1 MKVLVKASL
10 LERIRRKE
18 LYIIFAIGALMILL
32 TCTGNSS
39 ISINGESLVGF
50 ENKLMIFQIMV
61 NFFSCILAVVLSMH
75 TIPNE
80 YERRNSHLVW
90 IRGISQRKYHGSL
103 CIANAI
109 VCMMVLLVF
118 YLMLGVFVVMNG
130 QAALLLKVLPAYF
143 ITGINVL
150 FVSALTGALS
160 VIVPTFITGT
170 IGIVCVVLGTFYPV
184 ISLAKDVLGGLGGQ
198 LLSIAFKVIPNLH
211 GVQNQ
216 AYRMMLGQDMSINKI
231 LAVLLG
237 IYVVSMGIVFFK
249 KKEA

>member
-50 ENKLMIFQIMV
+50 ENKLTIFQIMV
-61 NFFSCILAVVLSMH
+61 NFFSCILSVVLSMH

-103 CIANAI
+103 CIANMI
-109 VCMMVLLVF
+109 VCMTVLLVF
-118 YLMLGVFVVMNG
+118 YMMLGVFMVMNG
-130 QAALLLKVLPAYF
+130 HAELLVRIIPAYM
-143 ITGINVL
+143 ITGLNVL
-150 FVSALTGALS
+150 FVSALSGALS
-160 VIVPTFITGT
+160 IIFPTFITGT
-170 IGIVCVVLGTFYPV
+170 IGIVCVLLGTFYPV
-184 ISLAKDVLGGLGGQ
+184 ISLAKDVLGGIGGQ
-198 LLSIAFKVIPNLH
+198 LLGIAIKVIPNLH

-216 AYRMMLGQDMSINKI
+216 ALRMMLSQEMSINKLLVVI
-231 LAVLLG
+231 LG
-237 IYVVSMGIVFFK
+237 IYVVSMGILFFK

>member
-10 LERIRRKE
+10 LERIRRRE

-32 TCTGNSS
+32 TCTEGSS

-61 NFFSCILAVVLSMH
+61 NFFSCILACVLSMH

-103 CIANAI
+103 CIANAV
-109 VCMMVLLVF
+109 VCMLVLLVF
-118 YLMLGVFVVMNG
+118 YVMLGIFLVMNG
-130 QAALLLKVLPAYF
+130 QAALLPRTIPAYM
-143 ITGINVL
+143 ITSLNAL
-150 FVSALTGALS
+150 FVCVLTSALS

-170 IGIVCVVLGTFYPV
+170 VGILCVVLGAFYPV
-184 ISLAKDVLGGLGGQ
+184 LSLAKNVLGGLGGQ
-198 LLSIAFKVIPNLH
+198 LLGGALKIIPNLH

-216 AYRMMLGQDMSINKI
+216 AYRMILGQEISLNKI
-231 LAVLLG
+231 FVALLA
-237 IYVVSMGIVFFK
+237 IYVASMGIVFFK

>member
-1 MKVLVKASL
+1 MRTLVKASL

-18 LYIIFAIGALMILL
+18 LYIIFAIGVLMILL
-32 TCTGNSS
+32 TCTEGST
-39 ISINGESLVGF
+39 ISVKGENLVGF

-103 CIANAI
+103 CIANAV

-118 YLMLGVFVVMNG
+118 YVMLGIFLVMNG
-130 QAALLLKVLPAYF
+130 QAALLLRIIPAYMITSLNTLF
-143 ITGINVL
+143 ICVL
-150 FVSALTGALS
+150 TSALS
-160 VIVPTFITGT
+160 VLVPAFITGT
-170 IGIVCVVLGTFYPV
+170 IGIVCVVLGAFYPAL
-184 ISLAKDVLGGLGGQ
+184 SLAKDVLGGLGGR
-198 LLSIAFKVIPNLH
+198 LLGGALKMIPNLH

-216 AYRMMLGQDMSINKI
+216 AYCMMLGQEINLNKI
-231 LAVLLG
+231 FVALLA
-237 IYVVSMGIVFFK
+237 IYAASMGILFFK
-249 KKEA
+249 KEEA